1 MLIEIRDVKAHI
13 QPETI
18 LTQALQEGDLS
29 IDAIV
34 RECIAEE
41 DYESVLDAVDNDDI
55 LNYVQRY
62 DLDIKINTLEQ
73 VFRAIPEL
81 TKSDKAKLLWQ
92 LLQCKED

>member
-1 MLIEIRDVKAHI
+1 MLIEIKEVEAHI

-18 LTQALQEGDLS
+18 LTQALQEGDLTV
-29 IDAIV
+29 DRV
-34 RECIAEE
+34 VQECIAE
-41 DYESVLDAVDNDDI
+41 DGVESVLDVVDNDEI

-62 DLDIKINTLEQ
+62 DLDLKINTLEQ

-81 TKSDKAKLLWQ
+81 TKTDKAKLLWQ